1 MPTYVPPHLRGSASK
16 ADQPSTRGSEA
27 SEQWQRVVPLTP
39 RRGAGR
45 VCCSTWSSSVQ
56 CSDRGDDHSASEH
69 SERGAGGYPG
79 SNRGSDRRDRDRDS
93 RAFESDD
100 RERNS
105 AGGRFDSLKD
115 EDSPQPSKGK
125 GGGKGSRR
133 DGDSDRR
140 SGGRFAAAEEAGGDW
155 RERRDGR
162 RHEEDPTEFEIF
174 GEVKVRSTDG
184 IDFDKHDA
192 IPVQITG
199 NDVAG
204 IVPIKRFSEAKLTD
218 ALFENLRRC
227 GYERPTPVQKHS
239 IPIVVSGR
247 DLMACAQTGSGKT
260 CGFMVPCLESL
271 LRSGP
276 PPAAGGARR
285 PKPMPC
291 ALVLAPTRE
300 LAAQIYKETL
310 KFAYATGIRSCIIY
324 GGADMQQQRQELNRG
339 CDVLIATPGRLTD
352 MADRGSVSLELI
364 QFFILDEADRML
376 DMGFEPQVRQIVEK
390 LGMGKNSR
398 FPRQS
403 MMFSATF
410 AKEVQLMAQDFLND
424 YVFITVGRVGSA
436 SEDVSQKVVFAQDVT
451 QKVHQL
457 EKAIKE
463 YLPKDGLAVVF
474 VETKKS
480 ADELEMKLYD
490 SGVAVTAIHGDRSQ
504 DQREEALQAFKSG
517 ANPVL
522 VATDVAARGLDIP
535 NVSLVVNFD
544 MPKQLDDYVHRI
556 GRTGRAGRKGTA
568 VALVNERCYYLSDLH
583 HLLTEAKQDV
593 PEWFGD
599 LCNKSR
605 SFGGKARGR
614 GENRFGGQDLRLE
627 SGPRGLGD
635 SQAKAS
641 VNAIPTPMRGSPGA
655 TRAPG
660 SWGNT
665 GAEDAW

>member
-1 MPTYVPPHLRGSASK
+1 MGLNDDEIRCWDGDGK
-16 ADQPSTRGSEA
+16 
-27 SEQWQRVVPLTP
+27 EQYMEDVARFDSWEKCRKEKRFPNGLIEFL
-39 RRGAGR
+39 
-45 VCCSTWSSSVQ
+45 S
-56 CSDRGDDHSASEH
+56 SDRGCGFPAPTSIQS
-69 SERGAGGYPG
+69 
-79 SNRGSDRRDRDRDS
+79 
-93 RAFESDD
+93 
-100 RERNS
+100 
-105 AGGRFDSLKD
+105 
-115 EDSPQPSKGK
+115 
-125 GGGKGSRR
+125 
-133 DGDSDRR
+133 
-140 SGGRFAAAEEAGGDW
+140 FAWPALLQGQD
-155 RERRDGR
+155 
-162 RHEEDPTEFEIF
+162 
-174 GEVKVRSTDG
+174 VVG
-184 IDFDKHDA
+184 I
-192 IPVQITG
+192 
-199 NDVAG
+199 
-204 IVPIKRFSEAKLTD
+204 AK
-218 ALFENLRRC
+218 
-227 GYERPTPVQKHS
+227 
-239 IPIVVSGR
+239 
-247 DLMACAQTGSGKT
+247 TGSGKT
-260 CGFMVPCLESL
+260 LAFLLPAFMWMKKNKKSANPVDYNV
-271 LRSGP
+271 GP
-276 PPAAGGARR
+276 AV
-285 PKPMPC
+285 
-291 ALVLAPTRE
+291 LVLTPTRE
-300 LAAQIYKETL
+300 LCFQIFSDAQKFGEPVQITAA
-310 KFAYATGIRSCIIY
+310 CCY
-324 GGADMQQQRQELNRG
+324 GGAPKRDQEWELQKG
-339 CDVLIATPGRLTD
+339 PMCLIATPGRLNDFAKSSTVKFD
-352 MADRGSVSLELI
+352 MVHYVT
-364 QFFILDEADRML
+364 LDEADRML